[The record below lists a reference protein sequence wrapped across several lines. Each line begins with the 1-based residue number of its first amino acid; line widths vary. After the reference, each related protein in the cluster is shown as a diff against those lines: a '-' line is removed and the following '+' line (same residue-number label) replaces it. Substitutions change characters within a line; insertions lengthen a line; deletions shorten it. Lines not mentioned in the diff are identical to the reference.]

1 MKRRKF
7 IVFAL
12 SLPLLLSAK
21 EQARKISFEFAYN
34 AFVGNTTVLKNAK
47 IVALNIPKEPPTGKS
62 VPVEVSV
69 DYPMKKDDYIESITV
84 LPTQNPVC
92 RAVEFNLTPMNGRA
106 YLACNI
112 KLATSQKVVVLVR
125 SSKGKIYEHAQEV
138 HVALSGCA

>member
-7 IVFAL
+7 IVLAL
-12 SLPLLLSAK
+12 TLPALLSAQ
-21 EQARKISFEFAYN
+21 EQARKISFEVAYT
-34 AFVGNTTVLKNAK
+34 AFVSGGSVQKNAEIINLK
-47 IVALNIPKEPPTGKS
+47 IAKEPPTGKS
-62 VPVEVSV
+62 VPVEIKV
-69 DYPMKKDDYIESITV
+69 DYPMKKDDYITEIAI

-92 RAVEFNLTPMNGRA
+92 KTVEFHLTPMNGSA

-125 SSKGKIYEHAQEV
+125 NNRGQIYEQSQEV